1 MARRMSPP
9 DSMIDLH
16 SHILPGVDDGPQT
29 LEESVAMCRL
39 AAADGCAA
47 MVATPHQRRGE
58 WWNADREHLADLAG
72 EIQAKMGTGFRVLLG
87 GEIHVD
93 SELLTEVEKL
103 PEGGILPL
111 AGSRY
116 LLIEF
121 GSNGNPTEGIHLVH
135 ELVVAGWR
143 PIVAHPEFIPWLAS
157 DLQLVARL
165 ISLGARIQVTAMS
178 VTGDFGRRPQADT
191 FALLAAGLVHFVA
204 SDSHGIRRRP
214 PGLRHARRVIADR
227 WGQELARRLVEDNP
241 RAVVEDRPL
250 PASPADVS
258 EDVSEE
264 SAAPEPV

>member
-1 MARRMSPP
+1 MARSL
-9 DSMIDLH
+9 DEMIDLH
-16 SHILPGVDDGPQT
+16 SHILPGVDDGPQG
-29 LEESVAMCRL
+29 LDESVAMCRL
-39 AAADGCAA
+39 AAADGCTA

-72 EIQAKMGTGFRVLLG
+72 EIQAKVGPGFRVLLG

-93 SELLTEVEKL
+93 SELLSEVEKL

-121 GSNGNPTEGIHLVH
+121 SSNGNPTEGIHLVH
-135 ELVVAGWR
+135 ELVVAGWT
-143 PIVAHPEFIPWLAS
+143 PVVAHPEFIPWLAP
-157 DLQLVARL
+157 DPELMARL
-165 ISLGARIQVTAMS
+165 VSLGARVQVTAMS

-191 FALLAAGLVHFVA
+191 FALLEAGLVHFVA

-214 PGLRHARRVIADR
+214 PGLRRARRVIADR

-250 PASPADVS
+250 PEWQGDLS
-258 EDVSEE
+258 EGLPEE
-264 SAAPEPV
+264 SPAAPEPR